1 MEKEEMERL
10 GFTEQVSW
18 ENEESEKK
26 FLYDKINLLKEKAK
40 KNIENNLKEKIDK
53 NKENK

>member
-26 FLYDKINLLKEKAK
+26 FLYK
-40 KNIENNLKEKIDK
+40 KD
-53 NKENK
+53 